1 MQPKREAIAMP
12 TNKRIAMI
20 LPAGMIKKG
29 PLEGIGGIS
38 PLMAWK

>member
-12 TNKRIAMI
+12 TNKRIRMA
-20 LPAGMIKKG
+20 LLAGMIEES

>member
-1 MQPKREAIAMP
+1 MQPKREAIAML
-12 TNKRIAMI
+12 TNKRIRMA
-20 LPAGMIKKG
+20 LLAGMIEKG